1 MTQGFLRGSGLKN
14 ALVHE
19 SLRLSFELVLQWR
32 FLRFFSQDIASTMVF
47 LSLARSHFGEHLPL
61 FIGENV
67 LTLNSQLIGLIPI
80 LFMSKFN

>member
-32 FLRFFSQDIASTMVF
+32 FLRFFSQDIASTVVF
-47 LSLARSHFGEHLPL
+47 LSLARSLFGEHSPH
-61 FIGENV
+61 IYRGEC
-67 LTLNSQLIGLIPI
+67 SY
-80 LFMSKFN
+80 K